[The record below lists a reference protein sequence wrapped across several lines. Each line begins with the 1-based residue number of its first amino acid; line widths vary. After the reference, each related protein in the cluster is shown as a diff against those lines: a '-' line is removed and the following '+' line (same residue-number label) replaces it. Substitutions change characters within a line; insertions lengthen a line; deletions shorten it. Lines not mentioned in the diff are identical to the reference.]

1 MAETGY
7 NTSSIQS
14 ISFQRQ
20 YRPLSGRSTSNIPL
34 ATSNSVGQ
42 YQFATDFQNNEML
55 KRNQSQSNLKN
66 LAGTSY
72 LPKDQR
78 FVSQPITYQYSNFG
92 HVNQFNGYTNFTGA
106 LQNPPQI
113 QSFVNPI
120 SQNCSPRDS
129 YQPLY
134 SQQASTS
141 TQVARETHT
150 TSLQQTYLQNPVN
163 TNQQSTESVNTGQT
177 NKVTP
182 SLSGEEHQS
191 VPSFNEKNNMIYSEA
206 QPSQTKI
213 DPKYVA
219 EIESNLGKLRIEN
232 IQQRERLDVLEANQ
246 RIEADKR
253 EITAKQMERLIRE
266 AATAAQ
272 YSEKHRKAQQEADL
286 GKKEIEAKN
295 KILAKLQQENFH
307 LTFNRVDYDSIC
319 RDNSILK
326 QNLAQAHSA
335 LEDLKKQFVS
345 YTWLVSP
352 DAEIVEQREKG
363 LRDLEDVRIY

>member
-1 MAETGY
+1 MAEIGY

-42 YQFATDFQNNEML
+42 YQFSTDFQNNEML
-55 KRNQSQSNLKN
+55 KRNQSHSNLKN
-66 LAGTSY
+66 LAGNY
-72 LPKDQR
+72 MPQDQR

-92 HVNQFNGYTNFTGA
+92 HVNQFNGYTNFPGA

-129 YQPLY
+129 YQPLF
-134 SQQASTS
+134 SQQASKT

-150 TSLQQTYLQNPVN
+150 TSHQQTYLQNPAN
-163 TNQQSTESVNTGQT
+163 PNQLSTESINTGQT

-182 SLSGEEHQS
+182 SPSGEERHS
-191 VPSFNEKNNMIYSEA
+191 APSFNEKSSVIYSEA
-206 QPSQTKI
+206 QPSQIKI

-232 IQQRERLDVLEANQ
+232 IQQRDRLDVLEANQ

-253 EITAKQMERLIRE
+253 EIIAKQMERLIRE
-266 AATAAQ
+266 AATAAE

-286 GKKEIEAKN
+286 GKKEIETKN
-295 KILAKLQQENFH
+295 KTLAKLQQENFH

-319 RDNSILK
+319 RDNSTLK

-335 LEDLKKQFVS
+335 LEDLKKQFVTF
-345 YTWLVSP
+345 TWLVSP
-352 DAEIVEQREKG
+352 DAEIAEQREKG
-363 LRDLEDVRIY
+363 LRYLEDVHIY